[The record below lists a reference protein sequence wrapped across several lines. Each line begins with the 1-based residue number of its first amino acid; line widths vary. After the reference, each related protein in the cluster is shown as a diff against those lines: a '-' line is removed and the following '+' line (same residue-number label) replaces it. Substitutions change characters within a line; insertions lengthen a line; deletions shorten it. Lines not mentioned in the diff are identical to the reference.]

1 MGGVITAAVVV
12 AGASMYAADQAN
24 NAADQRAADANAAN
38 TQAADRSR
46 KLAEADAKKRRAE
59 LLRRFNIKADKTVD
73 TNKVINQATAT
84 KLTNFEM
91 QLASAQSVTDNALAT
106 KHISGRLAERLKNAQ
121 SIQASMA
128 KGTIIQ
134 GAEAQHR
141 AVGDNLEMMRMNYES
156 ENLNLDIDLS
166 NAINQANNQEVRGYT
181 YSTST
186 GTAGVIAAGVGG
198 AASGASAGSAVGL
211 KVPS

>member
-12 AGASMYAADQAN
+12 AGASMYVADQAN
-24 NAADQRAADANAAN
+24 NSADQRAADANAAN

-46 KLAEADAKKRRAE
+46 KLAEADDKKRRAE

-106 KHISGRLAERLKNAQ
+106 KHITGRLAERLNNAQ

-134 GAEAQHR
+134 GAESQHMD
-141 AVGDNLEMMRMNYES
+141 VGDNLEMMRMNYES

-186 GTAGVIAAGVGG
+186 GTAGVIASGVGG
-198 AASGASAGSAVGL
+198 AESGASAGLAAGL
-211 KVPS
+211 TVPS